1 MGLHFGTRLTA
12 TAPEGGEVKKWG
24 GFIGGLFCLFVNCT
38 SKLPHWWGGDVEL
51 NPQRS
56 PGGQRPRCAWN
67 QRWEEG
73 AAAPIAQ
80 CPHLSPHPMAQ
91 RHPPP
96 IPSLSQASN
105 RSTCC
110 GDGHTH
116 RAVWGAPPVPM
127 GQQWGWERSCRRR
140 VITRGSENSAERTQL
155 RALCFQPSH
164 CPLPSATDW
173 HWDAGW
179 GGGGESGGCGDT
191 PMGLHPTPGISKVLS
206 ALGWGVQ
213 DPPRECHAEL
223 RVQPPSGAL
232 LLWGRGG
239 LHTHSPHL
247 APLRPGRSR
256 DCLYAPTAL
265 SNEKGSNASSAP
277 PLPNTHRGGQGKGRT
292 FQISPKGLWKR
303 TRTVGA
309 PRDTLHPWVLRCTE
323 PKRLQ
328 PHPKPPTAP

>member
-1 MGLHFGTRLTA
+1 MGRCGALPTAGGGGWKWNWVGALGMGLHFGTRLTA

-155 RALCFQPSH
+155 RALCFQPPH

-179 GGGGESGGCGDT
+179 GGGEGKAGGVGIPPWGCIPLRASVKCCRLWVGGCRTPPGSAMLSSACSPPRGLYCFGDVGGCT
-191 PMGLHPTPGISKVLS
+191 PTPPIWHHYAQGEAGTASTHPQRS
-206 ALGWGVQ
+206 AMKRGAMLPQ
-213 DPPRECHAEL
+213 L
-223 RVQPPSGAL
+223 PPSP
-232 LLWGRGG
+232 
-239 LHTHSPHL
+239 THIEEDKERAEP
-247 APLRPGRSR
+247 SR
-256 DCLYAPTAL
+256 
-265 SNEKGSNASSAP
+265 
-277 PLPNTHRGGQGKGRT
+277 
-292 FQISPKGLWKR
+292 
-303 TRTVGA
+303 
-309 PRDTLHPWVLRCTE
+309 
-323 PKRLQ
+323 
-328 PHPKPPTAP
+328 

>member
-1 MGLHFGTRLTA
+1 MSICKLHIKTAPLVGGGRGAEPAALTRRA
-12 TAPEGGEVKKWG
+12 TAALCLEPAVGGRSSCTHSTVPASLPPPHGTEKSPPHPLPLPGIKQKYLLRRWAHASGSVGGPPQCQWG
-24 GFIGGLFCLFVNCT
+24 SSGAG
-38 SKLPHWWGGDVEL
+38 S
-51 NPQRS
+51 
-56 PGGQRPRCAWN
+56 
-67 QRWEEG
+67 G
-73 AAAPIAQ
+73 AAAVG
-80 CPHLSPHPMAQ
+80 
-91 RHPPP
+91 
-96 IPSLSQASN
+96 LSQEVV
-105 RSTCC
+105 RTVQK
-110 GDGHTH
+110 GHNS
-116 RAVWGAPPVPM
+116 
-127 GQQWGWERSCRRR
+127 ERS
-140 VITRGSENSAERTQL
+140 VSNHLTAPSPAPQIGTGM
-155 RALCFQPSH
+155 RA
-164 CPLPSATDW
+164 
-173 HWDAGW
+173 
-179 GGGGESGGCGDT
+179 GGGGGRESGGCGDT

-328 PHPKPPTAP
+328 PRPKPPTAP

>member
-1 MGLHFGTRLTA
+1 MLSMGMGPWGGVGLFLQLGGGGGGNGTGLGLLGWDCTLGHGSQRR
-12 TAPEGGEVKKWG
+12 PRRGGGGVKKWG

-96 IPSLSQASN
+96 PPSPPSPRHQTEVPAVEMGT
-105 RSTCC
+105 RIGQC
-110 GDGHTH
+110 GGP
-116 RAVWGAPPVPM
+116 PPVPM
-127 GQQWGWERSCRRR
+127 GQQWSWERSCRRR

-155 RALCFQPSH
+155 RALCFQPPH

-179 GGGGESGGCGDT
+179 GGGGKGKRGVWGYPHGAASHSG
-191 PMGLHPTPGISKVLS
+191 H
-206 ALGWGVQ
+206 Q
-213 DPPRECHAEL
+213 
-223 RVQPPSGAL
+223 
-232 LLWGRGG
+232 
-239 LHTHSPHL
+239 
-247 APLRPGRSR
+247 
-256 DCLYAPTAL
+256 
-265 SNEKGSNASSAP
+265 
-277 PLPNTHRGGQGKGRT
+277 
-292 FQISPKGLWKR
+292 
-303 TRTVGA
+303 
-309 PRDTLHPWVLRCTE
+309 
-323 PKRLQ
+323 
-328 PHPKPPTAP
+328 

>member
-1 MGLHFGTRLTA
+1 MGTRIGQF
-12 TAPEGGEVKKWG
+12 GGPPQCQWG
-24 GFIGGLFCLFVNCT
+24 SSGAG
-38 SKLPHWWGGDVEL
+38 S
-51 NPQRS
+51 
-56 PGGQRPRCAWN
+56 
-67 QRWEEG
+67 G
-73 AAAPIAQ
+73 AAAVG
-80 CPHLSPHPMAQ
+80 
-91 RHPPP
+91 
-96 IPSLSQASN
+96 LSQEVVRTVQKGHNSERSVSN
-105 RSTCC
+105 HLT
-110 GDGHTH
+110 
-116 RAVWGAPPVPM
+116 APSPVPQIGTGM
-127 GQQWGWERSCRRR
+127 
-140 VITRGSENSAERTQL
+140 
-155 RALCFQPSH
+155 RA
-164 CPLPSATDW
+164 
-173 HWDAGW
+173 
-179 GGGGESGGCGDT
+179 GGGGGRESGGCGDT